1 MNIVII
7 GGRKKAEFLLKS
19 LLDKK
24 HTVSI
29 INKDYEYC
37 NKLSEKYEC
46 SIIHGDG
53 GKRYIL
59 EEASIQ
65 SADVVIAMT
74 SKDATNLT
82 ICQLSKKVYNIRKSF
97 ATVAN
102 PKNVDVFKNL
112 GIDGAISATYVVSDI
127 IEQMATI
134 NDMHKFIPIENGKV
148 NMLEVVVNEK
158 SPLCNKYIKDI
169 NLPIKSIIACIIRD
183 LNSIIPNGDTK
194 INKDD
199 KLIILCDVTVQNDM
213 IRTLDIRG

>member
-1 MNIVII
+1 MFYNTW
-7 GGRKKAEFLLKS
+7 RW
-19 LLDKK
+19 
-24 HTVSI
+24 
-29 INKDYEYC
+29 
-37 NKLSEKYEC
+37 
-46 SIIHGDG
+46 
-53 GKRYIL
+53 R
-59 EEASIQ
+59 
-65 SADVVIAMT
+65 
-74 SKDATNLT
+74 
-82 ICQLSKKVYNIRKSF
+82 KKVYNIRKSF

-169 NLPIKSIIACIIRD
+169 NLPMKSIIACIIRD

>member
-1 MNIVII
+1 M
-7 GGRKKAEFLLKS
+7 E
-19 LLDKK
+19 
-24 HTVSI
+24 
-29 INKDYEYC
+29 
-37 NKLSEKYEC
+37 
-46 SIIHGDG
+46 

-59 EEASIQ
+59 EEAGIQ

-74 SKDATNLT
+74 SKDATNLA

-169 NLPIKSIIACIIRD
+169 NLPMKSIIACIIRD

>member
-1 MNIVII
+1 MFYNTW
-7 GGRKKAEFLLKS
+7 RWR
-19 LLDKK
+19 
-24 HTVSI
+24 
-29 INKDYEYC
+29 
-37 NKLSEKYEC
+37 
-46 SIIHGDG
+46 
-53 GKRYIL
+53 KRYIL
-59 EEASIQ
+59 EEAGIQ

-74 SKDATNLT
+74 SKDATNLA

-169 NLPIKSIIACIIRD
+169 NLPMKSIIACIIRD

>member
-37 NKLSEKYEC
+37 NKLSEKYEY

-59 EEASIQ
+59 EEAGIQ

-74 SKDATNLT
+74 SKDATNLA

-97 ATVAN
+97 ATVSN

-148 NMLEVVVNEK
+148 NMLEVVVDEK